1 MYLRTTT
8 DISVETIF
16 KCIISQV
23 NYFESFNGEIT
34 IVELNITVTKFPN
47 WMLYF
52 TVEDKTNICLCSVTN
67 PSHDK
72 NFSESSSITW
82 LNTTVSL
89 QNEQN
94 LLLETTK
101 TSQN

>member
-23 NYFESFNGEIT
+23 NYFESFNGDIT

-47 WMLYF
+47 
-52 TVEDKTNICLCSVTN
+52 
-67 PSHDK
+67 
-72 NFSESSSITW
+72 
-82 LNTTVSL
+82 
-89 QNEQN
+89 
-94 LLLETTK
+94 
-101 TSQN
+101 